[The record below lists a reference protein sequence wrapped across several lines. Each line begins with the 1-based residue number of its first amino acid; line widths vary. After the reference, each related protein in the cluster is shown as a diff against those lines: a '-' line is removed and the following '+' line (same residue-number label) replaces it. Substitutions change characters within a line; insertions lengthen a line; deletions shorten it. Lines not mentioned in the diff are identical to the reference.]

1 MSDGNM
7 NRNFFNQQKYGEP
20 PNAHDTVNGKPVRQV
35 GPDEV
40 QESIQEPVEPPT
52 DKSIETNDVQE
63 TLPPTVPHGAV
74 INKPTSAIPGQGA
87 ETNSDFKPV
96 GTKKSRSIIL
106 IGLVAICISTMALF
120 IGLFMSSGGCS
131 TSKTNNNV
139 QSRDDAIAYLQQK
152 YDNDRFMWN
161 HDYGSFSTCY
171 YTQDDNKD
179 VSFTIRWDEEK
190 QQYEDNLQGEMF
202 LNELQDKVQGDT
214 PISQAIVYTYIHS
227 YGNTYN
233 KKITMED
240 FVATANAEAKDNI
253 SANTLE
259 ITFWG
264 SGSLTDDEIK
274 KVATVLYRRC
284 GIHTY
289 EFKIKYNET
298 KEISHTK
305 TLTVVNGV
313 PSDNIQ
319 GE

>member
-152 YDNDRFMWN
+152 YDNDRFM
-161 HDYGSFSTCY
+161 
-171 YTQDDNKD
+171 
-179 VSFTIRWDEEK
+179 
-190 QQYEDNLQGEMF
+190 
-202 LNELQDKVQGDT
+202 
-214 PISQAIVYTYIHS
+214 
-227 YGNTYN
+227 
-233 KKITMED
+233 
-240 FVATANAEAKDNI
+240 
-253 SANTLE
+253 
-259 ITFWG
+259 
-264 SGSLTDDEIK
+264 
-274 KVATVLYRRC
+274 
-284 GIHTY
+284 
-289 EFKIKYNET
+289 
-298 KEISHTK
+298 
-305 TLTVVNGV
+305 
-313 PSDNIQ
+313 
-319 GE
+319 